1 MAREY
6 QICTRC
12 IMDTTDTDIIFDE
25 NGVCNH
31 CRKYDLKAKKKVFS
45 GEEANRKLN
54 EIVGRIREEGRNKEY
69 DSIIGLSGGV
79 DSSYLAYQAKL
90 LGLRPLA
97 VHFDNGWNSEMSV
110 KNIENIVKKL
120 GFDLYTYVIDWE
132 EFRDLQVSFFKAS
145 VIDIELLTDNAIFAS
160 MYKIARERGIRYML
174 DGQNVVTEAV
184 MPKSWVHLKS
194 DLKNIKAIQKRFG
207 TKKIKSFPTIGP
219 WRQLFYQ
226 FSGVLK
232 PVYLLN
238 YMPYNKAEAMTLLE
252 RELGW
257 KYYGGKHYESV
268 FTKFYQAYVLP
279 RKFHVDKRRAH
290 LSNLICSGQMTR
302 EEALALM
309 TEELY
314 PAEEQQRDKEYV
326 LKKLGLTDLEF
337 DAIMRLPV
345 RSHLDYP
352 SSAPLYKALE
362 QILRSLKNG

>member
-1 MAREY
+1 MEY
-6 QICTRC
+6 RICTRC
-12 IMDTTDTDIIFDE
+12 IMDTSDPEIVFDE
-25 NGVCNH
+25 QGVCNH
-31 CRKYDLKAKKKVFS
+31 CHAYEEKASQKVYT
-45 GEEANRKLN
+45 GEEGSRRLR
-54 EIVGRIREEGRNKEY
+54 EVVDRIRHDGRGKEY

-97 VHFDNGWNSEMSV
+97 VHFDNGWNSELSV

-120 GFDLYTYVIDWE
+120 GFDLFTYVIDWE

-160 MYKIARERGIRYML
+160 IYKIARERGIGYML

-207 TKKIKSFPTIGP
+207 TKKIRSFPTIGP

-226 FSGVLK
+226 FAGVLK

-238 YMPYNKAEAMTLLE
+238 YMPYNKADAMALLE

-257 KYYGGKHYESV
+257 KYYGGKHYESI

-279 RKFHVDKRRAH
+279 QKFHVDKRRPH
-290 LSNLICSGQMTR
+290 LSNLICSGQMKR
-302 EEALALM
+302 DEALDAM
-309 TEELY
+309 REELY
-314 PAEEQQRDKEYV
+314 PAAELKNDREYV
-326 LKKLGLTDLEF
+326 LKKLGFTEEQF
-337 DAIMRLPV
+337 DAIMKLPP
-345 RSHLDYP
+345 RSHLDYS
-352 SSAPLYKALE
+352 SSAPRYELVGRIFKF
-362 QILRSLKNG
+362 LKNNR